1 MPVALPAGVHLRGS
15 TFHLRIGVPQDI
27 RHIWPQQSNGKPA
40 TDAYRASLGTKDRN
54 EAAARAHAIIAEYR
68 RKFEDVRAAGRPAAP
83 TPITNELIAYIA
95 QRAERDVLALDDLLR
110 SNPRYLADMVRSTA
124 SRGIFTGRPIFND
137 AWDAVGEYLDPEQY
151 ENASDIHRAI
161 VRLLRTD
168 LMVGRLDAA
177 RRVAEAACTALSIRV
192 DWTQPQARMS
202 LQRILGAMVRAWQ
215 NVEKRDSGEPIETP
229 QAPTV
234 PNVAKSEEHESIPKT
249 LRDVVPMWVSRN
261 APKDNAIGRT
271 EKALALFEQA
281 VGIVALTALT
291 KAVGARFVDFLLAPE
306 RCWTRKTAS
315 NHAAC
320 ITALVNVAVK
330 ADLLERNPLDLSFDK
345 ATGARTREPWTDDE
359 LKRMFAH
366 PLFSKGMHLTPQWQA
381 VSPTDGR
388 AALLLLLH
396 TGARI
401 GEIAQLRKED
411 FQTRSGIAVI
421 RITADAG
428 TVKTQESERVVPL
441 AGHLREDAWFA
452 QWLQETGGGTGP
464 AFPSVCGRARGPGD
478 TLGQWFRQFRAD
490 AGLPQGKL
498 EGSHKFRHWLRSAL
512 AEKHVGEATMDSIT
526 GHSAQGSAGRKV
538 YTAESSLPIML
549 AALDRIDW
557 PLTLSEV

>member
-15 TFHLRIGVPQDI
+15 TFHLRIGVPRDI
-27 RHIWPQQSNGKPA
+27 RHLWPSQSNGKPA
-40 TDAYRASLGTKDRN
+40 TDAYRASLGTRDRN
-54 EAAARAHAIIAEYR
+54 EAAARAHSIIAEYR
-68 RKFEDVRAAGRPAAP
+68 RKFEDMRAGARPAVP
-83 TPITNELIAYIA
+83 TPITKDLIDYIV
-95 QRAERDVLALDDLLR
+95 QKTERDVLALDDLLR
-110 SNPRYLADMVRSTA
+110 SNPRYFAGMVRSTA
-124 SRGIFTGRPIFND
+124 SRGIFTGRPVFNE

-168 LMVGRLDAA
+168 MMVGRLDAA
-177 RRVAEAACTALSIRV
+177 RRVSEAACAALSIRV

-215 NVEKRDSGEPIETP
+215 NVEKRDSGEPVETP
-229 QAPTV
+229 QAPPV
-234 PNVAKSEEHESIPKT
+234 PNVAMPEEPGVVPKT

-261 APKDNAIGRT
+261 APKENAVGRT

-281 VGIVALTALT
+281 VGLVPLSALKKT
-291 KAVGARFVDFLLAPE
+291 VGARFVDFLLAPE
-306 RCWTRKTAS
+306 RSWTRKTAS

-345 ATGARTREPWTDDE
+345 TVGAKTREPWTDDE
-359 LKRMFAH
+359 LKRMLAH
-366 PLFSKGMHLTPQWQA
+366 PLFSERMDETPRWQDVA
-381 VSPTDGR
+381 PTDGR

-411 FQTRSGIAVI
+411 FQTRSGIVVI
-421 RITADAG
+421 RITPDAG
-428 TVKTQESERVVPL
+428 TVKTDESRVVPL
-441 AGHLREDAWFA
+441 AGHLRDDPWFA
-452 QWLQETGGGTGP
+452 QWLQATMGGTGP
-464 AFPSVCGRARGPGD
+464 AFPSACGRARGPGD
-478 TLGQWFRQFRAD
+478 TMGQWFRQFRA
-490 AGLPQGKL
+490 AAALPEGRL

-538 YTAESSLPIML
+538 YTADASIPIML
-549 AALDRIDW
+549 DALDRISW
-557 PLTLSEV
+557 PSGAK

>member
-177 RRVAEAACTALSIRV
+177 RRVADAACTALSIRV

-202 LQRILGAMVRAWQ
+202 LQRILGSMVRAWQ
-215 NVEKRDSGEPIETP
+215 NVEKRDFGEPVETP
-229 QAPTV
+229 QVPTV
-234 PNVAKSEEHESIPKT
+234 PNVVKPEEHESIPKT

-271 EKALALFEQA
+271 EKALTLFESA
-281 VGIVALTALT
+281 VGAVPLVDLT

-306 RCWTRKTAS
+306 RGWSRKTAA

-320 ITALVNVAVK
+320 ITALANVAVK
-330 ADLLERNPLDLSFDK
+330 VDLLERNPLDLSFDK
-345 ATGARTREPWTDDE
+345 TVGAKSRTPWTDDE
-359 LKRMFAH
+359 LQRMLTH
-366 PLFSKGMHLTPQWQA
+366 PLFSPRMDETPEWQGVA
-381 VSPTDGR
+381 PTDGR

-411 FQTRSGIAVI
+411 FQIRSGIMTV
-421 RITADAG
+421 RITAEAG
-428 TVKTQESERVVPL
+428 TVKTQESERIVPL
-441 AGHLREDAWFA
+441 AGHLRDDPWFT
-452 QWLQETGGGTGP
+452 QWLQGITSGTG
-464 AFPSVCGRARGPGD
+464 AVFPSASGRARGPGD
-478 TLGQWFRQFRAD
+478 TLVQWFQQFRAD
-490 AGLPQGKL
+490 AGLPEGRL

-538 YTAESSLPIML
+538 YTAETSLSIML
-549 AALDRIDW
+549 EALDRIGW
-557 PLTLSEV
+557 PSIAN